1 MHRAQ
6 DEHDTTQLTTTMIQ
20 IRYNHRSTQTADSYA
35 AALDKVRAEMLPFV
49 GAPVEI
55 KCDDG
60 TYIYR
65 DQEAADRDDTGAR
78 AFAVICQPE

>member
-1 MHRAQ
+1 MLKTSMT
-6 DEHDTTQLTTTMIQ
+6 ETTQLHTTMTLE

-35 AALDKVRAEMLPFV
+35 AALDKVRAEMLPQKE
-49 GAPVEI
+49 APVEI

-65 DQEAADRDDTGAR
+65 DQDAADRDDTGAR

>member
-1 MHRAQ
+1 MLKTSMNQ
-6 DEHDTTQLTTTMIQ
+6 TTQLHTPMSLE

-35 AALDKVRAEMLPFV
+35 AALAKVRTEMLPQKN
-49 GAPVEI
+49 APVEI

-65 DQEAADRDDTGAR
+65 DQDSADADDTGAA